1 MVPDEP
7 MADKRSAESG
17 VANGEPTHDA
27 SPRDV
32 SSKVRVILADDH
44 ALLRDGIR
52 PFLTDLA
59 RDVEIMEAVDFDG
72 ALAMASEHSP
82 DLLLLDLKMPGM
94 AGVETVS
101 AFRKSCPEVPVVI
114 ITGQVLREDVLRAME
129 LGASG
134 YLPKS
139 MSGASFVHALRL
151 ILSGQPYFSAHL
163 LGPGGG
169 DGEAAH
175 AHAHQS
181 PGGRFADLT
190 NREVQVLSLLVR
202 GESNKE
208 IGLHLGLTE
217 ITVKSH
223 MRSIFKKIGAAN
235 RTQAV
240 AMAIQQGISA

>member
-1 MVPDEP
+1 MVPEETSTN
-7 MADKRSAESG
+7 RG
-17 VANGEPTHDA
+17 QTVC
-27 SPRDV
+27 V
-32 SSKVRVILADDH
+32 LLADDH

-52 PFLTDLA
+52 PFLADLA
-59 RDVEIMEAVDFDG
+59 DHVDILEAVDFDG
-72 ALAMASEHSP
+72 ALQMASESSP

-94 AGVETVS
+94 AGVETVG
-101 AFRKSCPEVPVVI
+101 AFRKACPDVPVVV
-114 ITGQVLREDVLRAME
+114 ITGQVVREDVLRAME

-134 YLPKS
+134 YLPKA

-169 DGEAAH
+169 DGESTPAGQQA
-175 AHAHQS
+175 
-181 PGGRFADLT
+181 GGRFADLT

-240 AMAIQQGISA
+240 AMAIQQGVSV

>member
-1 MVPDEP
+1 MAPDE
-7 MADKRSAESG
+7 S
-17 VANGEPTHDA
+17 VLNVNANGNVPQDGPSSAGVGKA
-27 SPRDV
+27 SAV
-32 SSKVRVILADDH
+32 VRVLLADDH

-52 PFLTDLA
+52 PFLTDLGEH
-59 RDVEIMEAVDFDG
+59 VEIMEAVDFDS
-72 ALAMASEHSP
+72 ALAQASEHSP

-101 AFRKSCPEVPVVI
+101 AFRKACPEVPVVI

-134 YLPKS
+134 YLPKA

-163 LGPGGG
+163 LSPGGG
-169 DGEAAH
+169 DGEAAQAQQH
-175 AHAHQS
+175 
-181 PGGRFADLT
+181 GGRFADLT
-190 NREVQVLSLLVR
+190 NREIQVLSLLVR

-240 AMAIQQGISA
+240 AMAIQHGISA

>member
-1 MVPDEP
+1 M
-7 MADKRSAESG
+7 SAEDSLPPVVKDTG
-17 VANGEPTHDA
+17 PESDA
-27 SPRDV
+27 SPEPLEARRPAGT
-32 SSKVRVILADDH
+32 VRVVLADDH

-52 PFLTDLA
+52 PFLNDLGES
-59 RDVEIMEAVDFDG
+59 VEIMEAVDFDS
-72 ALAMASEHSP
+72 ALAMASQHSP

-101 AFRKSCPEVPVVI
+101 AFRKACPEVPVVI
-114 ITGQVLREDVLRAME
+114 ITGQVMRDDVLRAME

-134 YLPKS
+134 YLPKA
-139 MSGASFVHALRL
+139 MSGTSFVHALRL

-163 LGPGGG
+163 LGPGSG
-169 DGEAAH
+169 DGEVAPAQH
-175 AHAHQS
+175 

-240 AMAIQQGISA
+240 AMAIQQGVSG

>member
-1 MVPDEP
+1 MVSEESSIEP
-7 MADKRSAESG
+7 MR
-17 VANGEPTHDA
+17 T
-27 SPRDV
+27 
-32 SSKVRVILADDH
+32 VRVLLADDH

-59 RDVEIMEAVDFDG
+59 EHVEIVEAVDFDG
-72 ALAMASEHSP
+72 ALSLAMETTP
-82 DLLLLDLKMPGM
+82 NLVLLDLKMPGM

-101 AFRKSCPEVPVVI
+101 AFRKACPDAPVVI
-114 ITGQVLREDVLRAME
+114 ITGQVVRDDVLRAME

-163 LGPGGG
+163 LGPGSAEA
-169 DGEAAH
+169 EAANH
-175 AHAHQS
+175 A
-181 PGGRFADLT
+181 PGGRFSDLT

-240 AMAIQQGISA
+240 AMAIQHGISG

>member
-1 MVPDEP
+1 MVAEEP
-7 MADKRSAESG
+7 SIETMR
-17 VANGEPTHDA
+17 T
-27 SPRDV
+27 
-32 SSKVRVILADDH
+32 VRVLLADDH

-59 RDVEIMEAVDFDG
+59 EHVEIVEAVDFDG
-72 ALAMASEHSP
+72 ALASATETAP
-82 DLLLLDLKMPGM
+82 DLVLLDLKMPGM

-101 AFRKSCPEVPVVI
+101 AFRKACPNVPVVI
-114 ITGQVLREDVLRAME
+114 ITGQVVREDVLRAME

-139 MSGASFVHALRL
+139 MSGTSFVHALRL

-163 LGPGGG
+163 LGPGGT
-169 DGEAAH
+169 ETEPTNH
-175 AHAHQS
+175 T

-240 AMAIQQGISA
+240 AMAIQHGISG

>member
-1 MVPDEP
+1 MV
-7 MADKRSAESG
+7 AEE
-17 VANGEPTHDA
+17 NPIETM
-27 SPRDV
+27 RT
-32 SSKVRVILADDH
+32 VRVLLADDH

-59 RDVEIMEAVDFDG
+59 EHVEIVEAVDFDG
-72 ALAMASEHSP
+72 ALALATESTP
-82 DLLLLDLKMPGM
+82 DLVLLDLKMPGM

-101 AFRKSCPEVPVVI
+101 AFRKACPNVPVVI

-139 MSGASFVHALRL
+139 MSGTSFVHALRL

-169 DGEAAH
+169 DAEATNH
-175 AHAHQS
+175 A

-240 AMAIQQGISA
+240 AMAIQHGVSC

>member
-1 MVPDEP
+1 M
-7 MADKRSAESG
+7 SAEDSLPPVVKDTGSESDALPEPLAARKSSG
-17 VANGEPTHDA
+17 T
-27 SPRDV
+27 
-32 SSKVRVILADDH
+32 VRVVLADDH

-52 PFLTDLA
+52 PFLNDLGES
-59 RDVEIMEAVDFDG
+59 VEIMEAVDFDS
-72 ALAMASEHSP
+72 ALAMASQHSP

-114 ITGQVLREDVLRAME
+114 ITGQVMRDDVLRAME

-134 YLPKS
+134 YLPKA
-139 MSGASFVHALRL
+139 MSGTSFVHALRL

-163 LGPGGG
+163 LGPGSG
-169 DGEAAH
+169 DGEAAPAQH
-175 AHAHQS
+175 

-240 AMAIQQGISA
+240 AMAIQQGVSG

>member
-1 MVPDEP
+1 MSR
-7 MADKRSAESG
+7 AG
-17 VANGEPTHDA
+17 T
-27 SPRDV
+27 
-32 SSKVRVILADDH
+32 VRVLLADDH

-59 RDVEIMEAVDFDG
+59 EHVDIMEAVDFDS
-72 ALAMASEHSP
+72 ALDMASERKP

-101 AFRKSCPEVPVVI
+101 AFRKTCPDVPVVI
-114 ITGQVLREDVLRAME
+114 ITGQVVREDVLRAME

-134 YLPKS
+134 YLPKA

-163 LGPGGG
+163 LGSGGG
-169 DGEAAH
+169 DGESTPAA
-175 AHAHQS
+175 QQ

-240 AMAIQQGISA
+240 AMAIQQGING

>member
-1 MVPDEP
+1 MNK
-7 MADKRSAESG
+7 ARS
-17 VANGEPTHDA
+17 VC
-27 SPRDV
+27 V
-32 SSKVRVILADDH
+32 LLADDH

-59 RDVEIMEAVDFDG
+59 EDVEILEAVDFDG
-72 ALAMASEHSP
+72 ALQMASDRVP

-101 AFRKSCPEVPVVI
+101 AFRKACPDVPVVI
-114 ITGQVLREDVLRAME
+114 ITGQVVREDVLRAME

-134 YLPKS
+134 YLPKA

-169 DGEAAH
+169 EGEAA
-175 AHAHQS
+175 ASSQQA
-181 PGGRFADLT
+181 GGRFADLT

-240 AMAIQQGISA
+240 AMAIQQGVSG

>member
-1 MVPDEP
+1 MVAEEP
-7 MADKRSAESG
+7 SIETMR
-17 VANGEPTHDA
+17 T
-27 SPRDV
+27 
-32 SSKVRVILADDH
+32 VRVLLADDH

-59 RDVEIMEAVDFDG
+59 EHVEIVEAVDFDG
-72 ALAMASEHSP
+72 ALALATETTP
-82 DLLLLDLKMPGM
+82 DLVLLDLKMPGM

-101 AFRKSCPEVPVVI
+101 AFRKACPNVPVVI
-114 ITGQVLREDVLRAME
+114 ITGQVVRDDVLRAME

-139 MSGASFVHALRL
+139 MSGTSFVHALRL

-169 DGEAAH
+169 EVETTNH
-175 AHAHQS
+175 A

-240 AMAIQQGISA
+240 AMAIQHGISG

>member
-1 MVPDEP
+1 MSPDEQTP
-7 MADKRSAESG
+7 DLGPVPSEARPR
-17 VANGEPTHDA
+17 PTSDQTGGT
-27 SPRDV
+27 
-32 SSKVRVILADDH
+32 VRVVLADDH

-52 PFLTDLA
+52 PFLADLGQ
-59 RDVEIMEAVDFDG
+59 RVEVLEAVDFDS
-72 ALAMASEHSP
+72 ALALASENMP

-101 AFRKSCPEVPVVI
+101 AFRKACPEVPVVI
-114 ITGQVLREDVLRAME
+114 ITGQVMREDVLRAME

-134 YLPKS
+134 YLPKA
-139 MSGASFVHALRL
+139 MSGTSFVHALRL

-169 DGEAAH
+169 DGETAP
-175 AHAHQS
+175 AHQ
-181 PGGRFADLT
+181 PRGRFADLT

-240 AMAIQQGISA
+240 AMAIQQGVSA